1 MHLDQEIIYK
11 IQENDR
17 KVILELYQQT
27 FNVLM
32 SAAVRY
38 KSNREDQM
46 SIVNTAFMK
55 IITGIHHYKVGT
67 AYFSWAKKIV
77 NNTIIDDFRANRNY
91 KALIDIDQKS
101 YSSEQ
106 ENYSSIDAQIE
117 EEALQFM
124 LNKLPPATK
133 LVFNLYAFE
142 GYTAKEICEKLGIG
156 YETVK
161 WHIKE
166 ARKRLRKLVYESQ
179 VIEK

>member
-1 MHLDQEIIYK
+1 MELDNET
-11 IQENDR
+11 IQQIKENDR
-17 KVILELYQQT
+17 KVILRLYKNT

-32 SAAVRY
+32 SVAVRY

-46 SIVNTAFMK
+46 SIVNAAFMK
-55 IITGIHHYKVGT
+55 IVTGIHHYKVGT

-77 NNTIIDDFRANRNY
+77 NNTVIDDFRANKNY
-91 KALIDIDQKS
+91 KALIDIDHEN
-101 YSSEQ
+101 YSRDH
-106 ENYSSIDAQIE
+106 ENYSSIDVQIE
-117 EEALQFM
+117 EEALQLM

-142 GYTAKEICEKLGIG
+142 GYAAMEICEKLGIG